1 MVAFTADFLKNS
13 AVTVTANFISKEV
26 PLSAGVAEIARKNS
40 LNMEQI
46 KRLVEVVNQVTYLKI
61 LSTAKDRTFEF
72 PLAKFEDVVGLLVTP
87 EIQSMTDTNMK
98 ASPLQI
104 IGISDE
110 VPIEKVASDTG
121 WVPSGQEKL
130 AYLSKYYYSTRH
142 RLEKIAEREI
152 TLLEEIKDLISECK
166 SDESFMDKAACVTDG
181 DEESLTKIAMLV
193 YGEKRSFTGE
203 TLFYDT
209 DLEQASKAVGLLKEA
224 ASLVEERKTLED
236 QMQKLAASNSIPN
249 TFQNAA
255 SNIQGMSNKAAGI
268 GKNIGK
274 GAMSIG
280 SLGLKLVDPL
290 MAVATRSPRKQ
301 NIWKSLHATTPP
313 IKGV

>member
-13 AVTVTANFISKEV
+13 AVAVTASFIAKEV
-26 PLSAGVAEIARKNS
+26 PLSVGVAEIAKKHS

-87 EIQSMTDTNMK
+87 EIQSMADANMK
-98 ASPLQI
+98 SSPLQI
-104 IGISDE
+104 VGVSDE
-110 VPIEKVASDTG
+110 VPIEKVASETG
-121 WVPSGQEKL
+121 YTPSGQEKL
-130 AYLSKYYYSTRH
+130 AYLARHYYATRN
-142 RLEKIAEREI
+142 RLEKIAEREV
-152 TLLEEIKDLISECK
+152 TLLEEIKDLITECK
-166 SDESFMDKAACVTDG
+166 ADESFMDKAACVTDG
-181 DEESLTKIAMLV
+181 DEESLTKVAMLV

-224 ASLVEERKTLED
+224 AALVEERRTLED

-249 TFQNAA
+249 SFQNVANNVKGMAA
-255 SNIQGMSNKAAGI
+255 KAGGI
-268 GKNIGK
+268 GKNVGV
-274 GAMSIG
+274 GLMSAG
-280 SLGLKLVDPL
+280 GLGLKLMDPL
-290 MAVATRSPRKQ
+290 LSVAARSPRKQ

-313 IKGV
+313 VTGV

>member
-13 AVTVTANFISKEV
+13 AVKVTAEFIAKEI
-26 PLSAGVAEIARKNS
+26 PLSVGVAEIAKKNS

-87 EIQSMTDTNMK
+87 EIQSMTDTK

-104 IGISDE
+104 VGISDE
-110 VPIEKVASDTG
+110 VPIEKVASAEESVLG
-121 WVPSGQEKL
+121 LSGQEKL
-130 AYLSKYYYSTRH
+130 AYLAKHFYATRH

-152 TLLEEIKDLISECK
+152 TLLEEIRGVVAECK
-166 SDESFMDKAACVTDG
+166 EDEAFMDKAACVTDG
-181 DEESLTKIAMLV
+181 DEECLAKVAMLV
-193 YGEKRSFTGE
+193 YGEKRTFSGE

-209 DLEQASKAVGLLKEA
+209 DIEHAKQAVGLLKEA
-224 ASLVEERKTLED
+224 AALVEERKALEE
-236 QMQKLAASNSIPN
+236 QLQKLAASNSIPN

-255 SNIQGMSNKAAGI
+255 NRVKGMATQVAGAGKSVGAAGLSV
-268 GKNIGK
+268 GN
-274 GAMSIG
+274 
-280 SLGLKLVDPL
+280 LGLKLMDPIL
-290 MAVATRSPRKQ
+290 AVATRPPRKK
-301 NIWKSLHATTPP
+301 NIWKSLHGTTPP
-313 IKGV
+313 SPGV